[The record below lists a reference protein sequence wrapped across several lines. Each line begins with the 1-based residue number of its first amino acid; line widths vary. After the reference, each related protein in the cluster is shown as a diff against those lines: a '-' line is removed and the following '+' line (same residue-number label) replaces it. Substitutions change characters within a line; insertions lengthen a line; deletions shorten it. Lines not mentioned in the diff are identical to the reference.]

1 MAKQLQYIKSTP
13 AHLSRVLYCVAFF
26 TLINLFTVP
35 YIRLIAGTM
44 GHGIYRDNLSERL
57 WGLIFFMFL
66 CTFGFFWGN
75 KKTFNSVK
83 RESNRMWVLHL
94 GIDVLIYTASIPLVL
109 LIHPF
114 LDKPDAV
121 MTDLWN
127 PVMMLLLLSGKY
139 TFLRIRYAQR
149 DEPYMYR

>member
-13 AHLSRVLYCVAFF
+13 AHLSRVLYCITFF
-26 TLINLFTVP
+26 TLINLFTVS
-35 YIRLIAGTM
+35 YIRLLAGTM
-44 GHGIYRDNLSERL
+44 GRGIYRDNLSERS
-57 WGLIFFMFL
+57 WVLIIFMLL
-66 CTFGFFWGN
+66 CTLGFFWGN

-83 RESNRMWVLHL
+83 RESNRIWVLHL
-94 GIDVLIYTASIPLVL
+94 GIDVLIYAASMPLVL

-127 PVMMLLLLSGKY
+127 PVMMLLLLSIKY
-139 TFLRIRYAQR
+139 TILRIRYAQR
-149 DEPYMYR
+149 DDPYMSR

>member
-13 AHLSRVLYCVAFF
+13 AHLSRVLYCITFF
-26 TLINLFTVP
+26 TLINLITVP
-35 YIRLIAGTM
+35 YIRLLAGTM
-44 GHGIYRDNLSERL
+44 GRGIYRDNLSERS
-57 WGLIFFMFL
+57 WVLIIFMLL

-83 RESNRMWVLHL
+83 RESNRIWVLHL
-94 GIDVLIYTASIPLVL
+94 GIDVLIYAASMPLVL

-127 PVMMLLLLSGKY
+127 PVMMLLLLSIKY
-139 TFLRIRYAQR
+139 TILRIRYAQR
-149 DEPYMYR
+149 DDQYMSR